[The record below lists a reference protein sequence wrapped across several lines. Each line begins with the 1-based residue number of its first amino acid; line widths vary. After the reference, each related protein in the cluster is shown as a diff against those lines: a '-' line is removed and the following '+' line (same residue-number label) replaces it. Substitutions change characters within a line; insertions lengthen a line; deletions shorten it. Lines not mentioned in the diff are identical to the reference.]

1 MQKGVKFMKYQDYE
15 KIVKEAL
22 HDYLQ
27 RGGSLVEA
35 ALKNIPKEYIY
46 EFDDKYPED
55 TKKQL
60 IDKAHQAMRN
70 RQDLPNGIRLVKVV
84 FIIGEKE
91 ERIRRT

>member
-1 MQKGVKFMKYQDYE
+1 MKYQDYE

-55 TKKQL
+55 SNKHL
-60 IDKAHQAMRN
+60 ID
-70 RQDLPNGIRLVKVV
+70 
-84 FIIGEKE
+84 
-91 ERIRRT
+91 